1 VIHSTLAIRRVS
13 VNKTHGNKTLHLVV
27 EINQTL
33 IKGLVD
39 TRASMLIMAA
49 SVVKELDIMY
59 LVVGHETY
67 KVAFDIVM

>member
-1 VIHSTLAIRRVS
+1 M
-13 VNKTHGNKTLHLVV
+13 
-27 EINQTL
+27 